1 MAVIGT
7 FTDPRDGEVYKTC
20 KIGDQIW
27 MAENLRFRTKNG
39 GSYAY
44 DNDESNEKK
53 YGRLYT
59 WKAAKEACPPGWI
72 LPSRENWEELIDFVK
87 DYRKQHWKDRR
98 YIKSTLEAEESDD
111 GMCNGMDTFGFSA
124 LHTGVQDRDGY
135 YYYKDGE
142 KEIYFLSSTDT
153 SNEVICFY
161 LPNDEDNVSIEYLSK
176 LGKSAFPIRC
186 INEQALLK
194 IERERAERRK
204 REITEELER
213 DEKEQNKG
221 RLTNIFWGIFFT
233 PLSIVAYCYLLP
245 DYFIG
250 IILGLISGIGVITCA
265 MLDNHYS
272 FQSDFA
278 EAIAAGGIFSSA
290 CLAFL
295 ANIFFTETFV
305 IPFSI
310 LSVIL
315 TVVPLFCISLSN
327 CRFRKQVRRIKLD
340 DLRRMELRCL
350 GGKNP

>member
-1 MAVIGT
+1 MR
-7 FTDPRDGEVYKTC
+7 PSHRDV
-20 KIGDQIW
+20 
-27 MAENLRFRTKNG
+27 
-39 GSYAY
+39 S
-44 DNDESNEKK
+44 
-53 YGRLYT
+53 
-59 WKAAKEACPPGWI
+59 
-72 LPSRENWEELIDFVK
+72 
-87 DYRKQHWKDRR
+87 
-98 YIKSTLEAEESDD
+98 
-111 GMCNGMDTFGFSA
+111 
-124 LHTGVQDRDGY
+124 Y
-135 YYYKDGE
+135 YYYKEGE

-153 SNEVICFY
+153 SNEVICFH
-161 LPNDEDNVSIEYLSK
+161 LPDDENDVSIEYLSK

-245 DYFIG
+245 DNFVG
-250 IILGLISGIGVITCA
+250 LILGLISGIGVITCA

-315 TVVPLFCISLSN
+315 TVVPLFYVSLSN
-327 CRFRKQVRRIKLD
+327 CRHRKLVRRIKLD

-350 GGKNP
+350 GGKNL